1 MSYLVKSSIKILW
14 EKIFHLI
21 DNDLPATRPNLGDH
35 INTVETQKRLDYIL
49 FYNPNMVRVEY
60 LSTLN
65 STKENVSEY
74 NGKKKLNQS
83 IFRNFGR
90 LEPEKAMK
98 LLQIV
103 NRNIYGPIFRQMGQ
117 GYGAIRSLDQG
128 SRRMKYE
135 VRGCNECMDLPNI
148 GLNSCFYFSGMLAG
162 IFSALFHQ
170 PMGVYES
177 SCITHGN
184 AVCNYEIGYGKDLEF
199 SDKVEDY
206 LTVNVPPDSLH
217 EIERTLQRKILE
229 SLSNEGQIEKKIGSY
244 VHIFIY
250 QLRMLNTLS
259 QNPEIYSETYQK
271 AGNRF
276 SNHLVNTLRQY
287 YNVDGEKLLT
297 DAMPNYYRKQL
308 LANIHSVEKF
318 EDGYLVTFSEPMD
331 CSGIKELDIKPCS
344 FMKGEIEGIA
354 NLAIGKKIKCE
365 INSCRFDSGEPLC
378 QYRLFYEQKEV
389 EIPEWLKE
397 MQEQ

>member
-1 MSYLVKSSIKILW
+1 MSFLVKSAITILW
-14 EKIFHLI
+14 EKIFYLI
-21 DNDLPATRPNLGDH
+21 DNDLPATRPNLGDY

-65 STKENVSEY
+65 STKENVVEY
-74 NGKKKLNQS
+74 NEKKKLNQT
-83 IFRNFGR
+83 IFRNFSR
-90 LEPEKAMK
+90 CEPEKAIK
-98 LLQIV
+98 LLQIL

-117 GYGAIRSLDQG
+117 GYGAIRSLDPI
-128 SRRMKYE
+128 SRYVTYE
-135 VRGCNECMDLPNI
+135 VRGCNECLDLPNV
-148 GLNSCFYFSGMLAG
+148 GFNSCFYFSGMLAG
-162 IFSALFHQ
+162 IFSALFQ
-170 PMGVYES
+170 QSMGVYES
-177 SCITHGN
+177 SCVTHGDQL
-184 AVCNYEIGYGKDLEF
+184 CNYEIGYVKDVEF
-199 SDKVEDY
+199 NDKVEDY
-206 LTVNVPPDSLH
+206 LIVNVPPDSLH
-217 EIERTLQRKILE
+217 EIESTLQRKILE
-229 SLSNEGQIEKKIGSY
+229 SLSSEDPIEKQIGSY

-271 AGNRF
+271 AGVRF
-276 SNHLVNTLRQY
+276 SHHLVNTLRQF

-297 DAMPNYYRKQL
+297 EAMPKYYKKQL

-318 EDGYLVTFSEPMD
+318 DDGYLVTFSEPMD

-354 NLAIGKKIKCE
+354 NIATGKPIKCE

-378 QYRLFYEQKEV
+378 QYRLFYEENEE

>member
-1 MSYLVKSSIKILW
+1 MSYLVKSAIKILW

-21 DNDLPATRPNLGDH
+21 DNDLPGTRPNLGDY

-65 STKENVSEY
+65 STTENVSEY
-74 NGKKKLNQS
+74 NDNKKLNQS
-83 IFRNFGR
+83 IFRNFSR
-90 LEPEKAMK
+90 LEPGKAMK
-98 LLQIV
+98 LLQIL
-103 NRNIYGPIFRQMGQ
+103 NRNIYGPLFRQMGQ
-117 GYGAIRSLDQG
+117 GYGAIRSLDH
-128 SRRMKYE
+128 SARRIKYE
-135 VRGCNECMDLPNI
+135 VRGCNECMDLPNV
-148 GLNSCFYFSGMLAG
+148 GFNSCFYFSGMLAG

-170 PMGVYES
+170 PMGAYES
-177 SCITHGN
+177 SCVTHGDQL
-184 AVCNYEIGYGKDLEF
+184 CNYEIGYVKDIEF
-199 SDKVEDY
+199 SDKVEDF
-206 LTVNVPPDSLH
+206 LTVNVPPGSLQ
-217 EIERTLQRKILE
+217 EIESTLQRKILE
-229 SLSNEGQIEKKIGSY
+229 SLSNGSQIETKIGSY

-271 AGNRF
+271 AGVRF
-276 SNHLVNTLRQY
+276 SYHLVNTLRQF

-297 DAMPNYYRKQL
+297 EAMPKYYRKQL

-331 CSGIKELDIKPCS
+331 CSGIKELDIRPCS

-354 NLAIGKKIKCE
+354 NIAIGKKITCE

-378 QYRLFYEQKEV
+378 QYRLFYEMKEA
-389 EIPEWLKE
+389 EIPQWLKE